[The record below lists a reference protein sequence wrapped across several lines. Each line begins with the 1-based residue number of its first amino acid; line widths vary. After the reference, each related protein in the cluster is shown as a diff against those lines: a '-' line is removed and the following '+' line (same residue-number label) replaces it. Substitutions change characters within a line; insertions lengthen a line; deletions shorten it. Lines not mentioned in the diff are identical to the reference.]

1 MLIISKVMTVTLDGE
16 SLTIDKLVDVARNK
30 HQVEVTKGAWQRIE
44 SCRKM
49 LEKKI
54 EAMKRCMALQLVL
67 VNSQRLH

>member
-1 MLIISKVMTVTLDGE
+1 MTVALNGE

-30 HQVEVTKGAWQRIE
+30 HQVEVSKRAWQRIE

-54 EAMKRCMALQLVL
+54 KERHASVPVSHPIPPKNEA
-67 VNSQRLH
+67 